1 MDQTAQED
9 QGNHNVQP
17 RMRWYRIYRE
27 SIWKDRG
34 NDSLYNYE
42 PVRLQSVRELV
53 GETSQTENY

>member
-17 RMRWYRIYRE
+17 KMRWYRIYRE
-27 SIWKDRG
+27 SIWKP
-34 NDSLYNYE
+34 SLFNYE

-53 GETSQTENY
+53 GETLQIENY